1 MDLAPGG
8 GPGGPGGRA
17 VGGPG
22 GPGGLDGLAGTGA
35 GGGSVTLFAGLRV
48 RGGSKGSGT
57 PGAGTAA
64 AEAVDDP
71 VSGNQASPS
80 LVKGRGGRAGSA

>member
-1 MDLAPGG
+1 M
-8 GPGGPGGRA
+8 
-17 VGGPG
+17 
-22 GPGGLDGLAGTGA
+22 
-35 GGGSVTLFAGLRV
+35 TLFAGLRV

-80 LVKGRGGRAGSA
+80 VVKGRGGRAGSA